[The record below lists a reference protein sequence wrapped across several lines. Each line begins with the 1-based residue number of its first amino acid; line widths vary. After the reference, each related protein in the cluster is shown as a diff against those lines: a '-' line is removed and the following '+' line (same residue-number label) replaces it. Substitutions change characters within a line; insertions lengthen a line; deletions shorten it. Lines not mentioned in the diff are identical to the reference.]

1 MASGDVPR
9 AVFLHRERALL
20 AAAVLP
26 GTGFDRL
33 FRLQH
38 EESPEGYAVFS
49 NGEVVGHLSHYDV
62 ELLAALHT
70 AEALARIPENLT
82 RLLEASGC
90 VALETAGRL
99 LVVE

>member
-1 MASGDVPR
+1 MPYLPRLEGNLCARELTINGVAIPISMASRGSCTWKAIAKRR

-38 EESPEGYAVFS
+38 ERSPEGYAVES
-49 NGEVVGHLSHYDV
+49 GGQVVGHLSHYD
-62 ELLAALHT
+62 
-70 AEALARIPENLT
+70 P
-82 RLLEASGC
+82 SF
-90 VALETAGRL
+90 
-99 LVVE
+99 